1 MVTCLWNNDTT
12 WAKITP
18 PTASHSTLGHVVLLS
33 SFIQD
38 KVMNLTSPNVLT
50 CRNVPALYCRVRVD
64 MSRLFH
70 NELTGIGG
78 GVGELHIKLNRT
90 RRKKHVYNPVILT
103 QCSALGYRSHSMRHN
118 SKLRDHLECCDPG
131 LSTPYISTFGFSFC

>member
-12 WAKITP
+12 CWAKITP

-64 MSRLFH
+64 MSMLFH
-70 NELTGIGG
+70 NEL
-78 GVGELHIKLNRT
+78 HIKLSRT
-90 RRKKHVYNPVILT
+90 RRKKHVYSPVILT